1 MSSRQRLLTA
11 LKCQESINIPCSFM
25 LYKGLLSQ
33 SSSYLEFIQRQID
46 IGLDVFVQI
55 PPRHPL
61 VKSETYNLH
70 GLPVHFHPSVSIR
83 EWKQTPPDERW
94 PILHKEYHT
103 PAGNLLVEIYQD
115 NEWPYGNHIPFL
127 DDYIETRSRKFLITS
142 EEDLEALRYLLVPP
156 NQEEIDTF
164 HTESKPVLN
173 FARHHDLLVTG
184 GWGVGA
190 DLIGWI
196 FGLQNMM
203 FASFDQPEFL
213 QKLLKIIADWN
224 LSRMRVLLEAGID
237 LFIKRAWYENCD
249 FWSPLS
255 WKKFIYPILKADVE
269 MAHSYGANF
278 GYLITSNCMPLLD
291 LIADCGVNALIGVD
305 PERWNLTV
313 AKEKLAG
320 KVCLWGGVNGHQ
332 TIEQGNP
339 EQVRGEVRVAIE
351 KLAPGGGFILSPV
364 DNVRE
369 NSRSIQSNVTALI
382 DEWQR
387 IANTDNPEGE
397 PK

>member
-1 MSSRQRLLTA
+1 
-11 LKCQESINIPCSFM
+11 
-25 LYKGLLSQ
+25 
-33 SSSYLEFIQRQID
+33 
-46 IGLDVFVQI
+46 
-55 PPRHPL
+55 
-61 VKSETYNLH
+61 
-70 GLPVHFHPSVSIR
+70 
-83 EWKQTPPDERW
+83 
-94 PILHKEYHT
+94 
-103 PAGNLLVEIYQD
+103 
-115 NEWPYGNHIPFL
+115 
-127 DDYIETRSRKFLITS
+127 
-142 EEDLEALRYLLVPP
+142 
-156 NQEEIDTF
+156 
-164 HTESKPVLN
+164 
-173 FARHHDLLVTG
+173 LVTG

-249 FWSPLS
+249 FWSPSS

-269 MAHSYGANF
+269 LAHSYGANF
-278 GYLITSNCMPLLD
+278 GYLITSNCMPLLN